1 MVEGQWY
8 WCLTHKAVE
17 PYEACKSIDRLGPY
31 ATREDAAAALAT
43 VTRRNDEWAPH
54 PRFDDDDDGDGD
66 PRTHD
71 DRDHVGPF

>member
-43 VTRRNDEWAPH
+43 VTRRNDEWEH
-54 PRFDDDDDGDGD
+54 DPRFDDDDDGDGD

>member
-43 VTRRNDEWAPH
+43 VTRRNDEWEH
-54 PRFDDDDDGDGD
+54 DPRFDDDDDGD

>member
-31 ATREDAAAALAT
+31 ATREDAGAALAT
-43 VTRRNDEWAPH
+43 VTRRNDEWEH
-54 PRFDDDDDGDGD
+54 DPRFDDDDDGDGD